1 LYYNS
6 QISQNQYE
14 MRDLRK
20 NSKTHKEGDEE
31 MGNISE
37 NCKCPKLFE
46 ELDRQGMKQNEF
58 AKRIGAST
66 GNVSDWASGK
76 SSPTRRR
83 WMTIAEVLGKP
94 VDELMGTKK
103 EPAGMGGL
111 KWEWADVEAAY
122 KNATPEARAAAKAA
136 ALAVLE
142 NGKAK
147 EE

>member
-1 LYYNS
+1 
-6 QISQNQYE
+6 

-31 MGNISE
+31 MYNISE

-46 ELDRQGMKQNEF
+46 ELDRQDMKQNEF

-83 WMTIAEVLGKP
+83 WPIIAEVLGKS
-94 VDELMGTKK
+94 VEELMGTKK
-103 EPAGMGGL
+103 EPAGMDGL
-111 KWEWADVEAAY
+111 DDVKKQVVELMDDMSQ
-122 KNATPEARAAAKAA
+122 EELD
-136 ALAVLE
+136 ALFTLLKS
-142 NGKAK
+142 KAK
-147 EE
+147 K

>member
-1 LYYNS
+1 
-6 QISQNQYE
+6 

-31 MGNISE
+31 MYNISE

-46 ELDRQGMKQNEF
+46 ELDRQDMKQNEF

-83 WMTIAEVLGKP
+83 WPIIAEVLGKP

-103 EPAGMGGL
+103 EPAGMGELDDVKKQVVELMDDMSQEEIDALFTLL
-111 KWEWADVEAAY
+111 KS
-122 KNATPEARAAAKAA
+122 
-136 ALAVLE
+136 
-142 NGKAK
+142 KAK
-147 EE
+147 K

>member
-1 LYYNS
+1 MY
-6 QISQNQYE
+6 
-14 MRDLRK
+14 
-20 NSKTHKEGDEE
+20 
-31 MGNISE
+31 NISE

-46 ELDRQGMKQNEF
+46 ELDRQDMKQNEF

-83 WMTIAEVLGKP
+83 WPIIAEVLGKS
-94 VDELMGTKK
+94 VEELMGTKK
-103 EPAGMGGL
+103 EPAGMDEL

>member
-1 LYYNS
+1 
-6 QISQNQYE
+6 
-14 MRDLRK
+14 
-20 NSKTHKEGDEE
+20 

-103 EPAGMGGL
+103 EPAGMGELDKQMQEIVELLFVVSIILCYNSYKL
-111 KWEWADVEAAY
+111 KS
-122 KNATPEARAAAKAA
+122 R
-136 ALAVLE
+136 
-142 NGKAK
+142 GKRNI
-147 EE
+147 E

>member
-1 LYYNS
+1 
-6 QISQNQYE
+6 
-14 MRDLRK
+14 
-20 NSKTHKEGDEE
+20 

-103 EPAGMGGL
+103 EPAGMGEL
-111 KWEWADVEAAY
+111 DKQMQEIVELLNSATSEQR
-122 KNATPEARAAAKAA
+122 NAVETLLRSRAKPE
-136 ALAVLE
+136 
-142 NGKAK
+142 
-147 EE
+147 

>member
-1 LYYNS
+1 
-6 QISQNQYE
+6 
-14 MRDLRK
+14 
-20 NSKTHKEGDEE
+20 

-83 WMTIAEVLGKP
+83 WVTIAEVLGKS
-94 VDELMGTKK
+94 VEELMGTKK
-103 EPAGMGGL
+103 EPAGMGEL
-111 KWEWADVEAAY
+111 DKQMQEIVELLN
-122 KNATPEARAAAKAA
+122 NATPEQRN
-136 ALAVLE
+136 AVETLLRSRVKPE
-142 NGKAK
+142 
-147 EE
+147 

>member
-1 LYYNS
+1 
-6 QISQNQYE
+6 

-31 MGNISE
+31 MYNISE

-46 ELDRQGMKQNEF
+46 ELDRQDMKQNEF

-83 WMTIAEVLGKP
+83 WPIIAEVLGKP

-103 EPAGMGGL
+103 EPAGMGELDDVKKQVVELMDDMSQEELDALFTLL
-111 KWEWADVEAAY
+111 KS
-122 KNATPEARAAAKAA
+122 
-136 ALAVLE
+136 
-142 NGKAK
+142 KAK
-147 EE
+147 K